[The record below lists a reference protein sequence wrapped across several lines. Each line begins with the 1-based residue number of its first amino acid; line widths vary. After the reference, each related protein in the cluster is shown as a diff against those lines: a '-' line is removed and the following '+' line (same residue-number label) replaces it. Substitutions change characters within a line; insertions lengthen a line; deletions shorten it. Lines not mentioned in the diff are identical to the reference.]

1 MKKVLFATTALVA
14 SAGIAA
20 ADVKLSGWGE
30 MGLVGGD
37 SIETQFHG
45 DIDVKFS
52 LSGETDNGL
61 TFGATIDLDEVK
73 NGINADAGSQS
84 IWIGGSW
91 GKLTL
96 GDTDGAMDWAM
107 KEAAIGSSIDEAH
120 EHAGYNGNAW
130 GDGLYDKQV
139 LRYDNSFGDIGI
151 AVSAILDDKGTGTA
165 FAPIGPF
172 GDAVLG
178 LGVKYSADLGGAT
191 LGFGLGYSSEGSGTI
206 NGTVYTASDIYGIS
220 VDVKTDGGIAAILN
234 YSDFDGAT
242 HTGLAVGYT
251 MDALTV
257 GVNWGEYDDDVLGT
271 MTGTG
276 LTVNYDLG
284 GGVKV
289 LLGYGSDDIEDR
301 WSLGL
306 SMKF

>member
-30 MGLVGGD
+30 MGIIGGD
-37 SIETQFHG
+37 NIETQFHG

-61 TFGATIDLDEVK
+61 TFGATIDLDEVGS
-73 NGINADAGSQS
+73 GISHASGPQS

-107 KEAAIGSSIDEAH
+107 KEAIIGSSIIDNH
-120 EHAGYNGNAW
+120 EHAGYNSNAW
-130 GDGLYDKQV
+130 GDVVYDRQV
-139 LRYDNSFGDIGI
+139 LRYDNSFGAFGVAASLIIDDTGDLGAHDAPAGVIGDTI
-151 AVSAILDDKGTGTA
+151 V
-165 FAPIGPF
+165 
-172 GDAVLG
+172 G
-178 LGVKYSADLGGAT
+178 LGVKYSTDLGGAT
-191 LGFGLGYSSEGSGTI
+191 LGFGLGYT
-206 NGTVYTASDIYGIS
+206 SDSVVDLFGIS
-220 VDVKTDGGIAAILN
+220 VDVKTDGGISAIVN
-234 YSDFDGAT
+234 YSDLDGDT

-251 MDALTV
+251 MDALTI
-257 GVNWGEYDDDVLGT
+257 GVNWGQYDYSGGGT
-271 MTGTG
+271 LAGTG
-276 LTVNYDLG
+276 LAVNYDLG

-289 LLGYGSDDIEDR
+289 LFGYGTDDIEDTY
-301 WSLGL
+301 SLGL

>member
-30 MGLVGGD
+30 MGIIGGD
-37 SIETQFHG
+37 NIETQFHG

-61 TFGATIDLDEVK
+61 TFGATIDLDEVGS
-73 NGINADAGSQS
+73 GISHASGPQS

-107 KEAAIGSSIDEAH
+107 QEAIIGSAIIDDH
-120 EHAGYNGNAW
+120 EHAGYNSNAW
-130 GDGLYDKQV
+130 GDVVYDNQV
-139 LRYDNSFGDIGI
+139 LRYDNSFGDL
-151 AVSAILDDKGTGTA
+151 AVAASAIIDDSGAG
-165 FAPIGPF
+165 
-172 GDAVLG
+172 GDTVLG
-178 LGVKYSADLGGAT
+178 LGVKYSTDLGGAS
-191 LGFGLGYSSEGSGTI
+191 LGFGLGYTTDS
-206 NGTVYTASDIYGIS
+206 NVNIYGIS
-220 VDVKTDGGIAAILN
+220 VDVKTDSGLRAIVN
-234 YSDFDGAT
+234 YSDLDTLGT

-251 MDALTV
+251 MDALSV
-257 GVNWGEYDDDVLGT
+257 GVNWGEYDNGGATLA
-271 MTGTG
+271 GTG

-289 LLGYGSDDIEDR
+289 LFGYGSDDIEDSY
-301 WSLGL
+301 SLGL
-306 SMKF
+306 AMKF